1 MKTFSQFFTLLKEG
15 GNLFP
20 DTRRINK
27 SEVIPTIEYL
37 EELTGLSL
45 QDKLL
50 GSTGKAETSG
60 DIDVGVDA
68 TKITKDQLI
77 QILSSKGISPTDY
90 KKTGIEVGFKSPIYK
105 AGKELAGGF
114 VQVDFMFHDDIEY
127 LKWFYASNEVLP
139 LKGKDRNILLS
150 SIAKVKNLT
159 ISINGLSNRETKLL
173 ITRDPDDIAKR
184 LFDEKATA
192 KDVYN
197 IPSLIAALKR
207 IYKDENVIK
216 QIVEPAEITSGVR
229 YI

>member
-114 VQVDFMFHDDIEY
+114 VQVDFMFHDDTEY
-127 LKWFYASNEVLP
+127 LKWFYANNEVLP

>member
-1 MKTFSQFFTLLKEG
+1 MKTFAKFYTLLKEG

-37 EELTGLSL
+37 EELTSLSL

-127 LKWFYASNEVLP
+127 LKWFYASNETLP

-150 SIAKVKNLT
+150 SIAKVKNLI

>member
-1 MKTFSQFFTLLKEG
+1 MKTFAKFYTLLKEG

-37 EELTGLSL
+37 EEITGLSL

-127 LKWFYASNEVLP
+127 LKWFYASNETLP

>member
-1 MKTFSQFFTLLKEG
+1 MKTFLQFFTLLKEG

-27 SEVIPTIEYL
+27 NEVMPTIEYL
-37 EELTGLSL
+37 ETLTGLAL
-45 QDKLL
+45 RDKLL

-77 QILSSKGISPTDY
+77 QNLSNNGVSPADY
-90 KKTGIEVGFKSPIYK
+90 KKTGIEVGLKTPIYK
-105 AGKELAGGF
+105 SKKELAGGF
-114 VQVDFMFHDDIEY
+114 VQVDFMFHDDINY
-127 LKWFYASNEVLP
+127 LKWFYANNEALP

-150 SIAKVKNLT
+150 SIAKAKNLT
-159 ISINGLSNRETKLL
+159 ISINGLTNRETKLL
-173 ITRDPDDIAKR
+173 ITRNPDDIAKR
-184 LFDEKATA
+184 LFDEKSTA

-197 IPSLIAALKR
+197 IPNIIAALKR
-207 IYKDENVIK
+207 VYKDENIVK
-216 QIVEPAEITSGVR
+216 QIVEPAEATSGVR

>member
-127 LKWFYASNEVLP
+127 LKWFYASNETLP